1 MAMST
6 GTASLLTRIFLL
18 VSLTTVIPNTCAK
31 TAFCFLHPS
40 SSSSSSRHEHRR
52 YSVQSNDKNDGHQR
66 TPVVAIVG
74 SGAVGSYYGSRLW
87 ECGRY
92 DVRFHMRGENLEAS
106 RKNGLQVKSID
117 GDIFIHPENLQ
128 TFTDPNELSHVNVD
142 WVIVALKSHSLDDVP
157 DLIYPLLRPRET
169 RVLCIMNG
177 LIDEDLVSALKR
189 KSEEGPSSSSII
201 RCCRSVYGGMALIC
215 SNRLEP
221 GKIDHTYAGLLSS
234 GVAAQHPDISASDV
248 QKDFE
253 ELFRPTSVPISYEK
267 SILAG
272 RWRKCLWNIPFNGI
286 SGKFSN

>member
-1 MAMST
+1 M
-6 GTASLLTRIFLL
+6 L
-18 VSLTTVIPNTCAK
+18 VGITTVIPSTGAK
-31 TAFCFLHPS
+31 TVLGFLQPQ

-52 YSVQSNDKNDGHQR
+52 YSVQNIDNIDGHQR
-66 TPVVAIVG
+66 TPVIAIVG

-92 DVRFHMRGENLEAS
+92 DVHFHMRGENLEAS
-106 RKNGLQVKSID
+106 RKNGLQVTSID
-117 GDIFIHPENLQ
+117 GDIFIDPESLQ
-128 TFTDPNELSHVNVD
+128 TFTDPNELSHMNVD

-157 DLIYPLLRPRET
+157 ELIYPLLRPRET
-169 RVLCIMNG
+169 RVVCIMNG

-189 KSEEGPSSSSII
+189 KSEEGPSPSSMI
-201 RCCRSVYGGMALIC
+201 RCCRAVYGGMALIC

-221 GKIDHTYAGLLSS
+221 GKVDHTYAGLLSS
-234 GVAAQHPDISASDV
+234 GVAAQHPDVSASDV

-253 ELFRPTSVPISYEK
+253 ELFRPTSVSISYEK

-286 SGKFSN
+286 SGKLSNDNVRFIL